1 MKFIYTLC
9 KYMCLISI
17 YICVSVNVEHKMCK
31 CKNQYIYMVLHNY
44 VFWQKGFHD
53 LFGDKPIKWPIA
65 KKTHQNMH
73 PQLINMNLQEGVVI
87 ERCIIII

>member
-1 MKFIYTLC
+1 
-9 KYMCLISI
+9 
-17 YICVSVNVEHKMCK
+17 
-31 CKNQYIYMVLHNY
+31 MVLHNY

-53 LFGDKPIKWPIA
+53 VFGDKPIKWPIA